1 MLLSIELHC
10 NHCVS
15 SMPFLGR
22 RTNKIRR
29 SDKISQR
36 AATRR
41 IKAPCQTVGHIW
53 RHISYIEIPAVFIC
67 RRTTLSGGGGWGKR
81 ESKHSVGT
89 VQETKKKKMNVGLVV
104 KILNDKY
111 QKKDQSVKAGTMF
124 PAFTTP
130 EATSTYAS
138 TCIPHASTCIHT
150 FPLTRLS
157 LPPLPHPAWTVS
169 TVTSP
174 PAPG

>member
-89 VQETKKKKMNVGLVV
+89 VQETKK
-104 KILNDKY
+104 
-111 QKKDQSVKAGTMF
+111 DQSVKAGTMF